1 VTVKFSTMKPARRI
15 PTAAL
20 LVLATLAWSPAVVSA
35 GCAVACP
42 FAKAA
47 AAHRCCRPHGGAP
60 AVGAASC
67 CEALRA
73 ASPVETSRA
82 VAPSAPA
89 VFSPAPP
96 AELPDVQVAV
106 EPIAEPVSN
115 PPPLHDGIGL
125 YTLHAAF
132 LI

>member
-1 VTVKFSTMKPARRI
+1 MKPVRRTRI
-15 PTAAL
+15 AAL
-20 LVLATLAWSPAVVSA
+20 LVLATLAWSPAVFSA
-35 GCAVACP
+35 GCVVACP

-47 AAHRCCRPHGGAP
+47 GGHCCRPYGGAP

-73 ASPVETSRA
+73 TSPVETSRA
-82 VAPSAPA
+82 VAPSSSVA
-89 VFSPAPP
+89 FSPAPP
-96 AELPDVQVAV
+96 AELPDVQVAP
-106 EPIAEPVSN
+106 EPLPEVPPS
-115 PPPLHDGIGL
+115 PPPLHEGIGL